1 MSTTA
6 IGVVEAFGCQIQNL
20 EYNALLAKS
29 SCFEEFLVFH
39 QVYEARWGGR
49 PRWLT
54 FFSSLIWTW
63 HGWVMLM
70 YKTHVLADLLHACQ
84 FQHPFCVQSPFSAC
98 LDHGFWAFFKMNMK
112 KRVHW
117 GLLVD
122 LSLRL
127 GSPRGKKRILMLQS
141 RFTFEHASF
150 FFHWPTFII
159 FLIPFDPFDLIFQLL
174 SDTEWLSEH
183 NRRKEKEMKKSE
195 QISNTSVY
203 CNLISQKKNTLQFW

>member
-20 EYNALLAKS
+20 EYNALLTKS

-98 LDHGFWAFFKMNMK
+98 LDHGFWAFLINMK

-127 GSPRGKKRILMLQS
+127 GSPRGKKRILMLES

-150 FFHWPTFII
+150 FFIGQPSLFSSFLSIPLISYFNYYRTQNDYLSIHFRFNDF
-159 FLIPFDPFDLIFQLL
+159 FLI
-174 SDTEWLSEH
+174 
-183 NRRKEKEMKKSE
+183 
-195 QISNTSVY
+195 
-203 CNLISQKKNTLQFW
+203 